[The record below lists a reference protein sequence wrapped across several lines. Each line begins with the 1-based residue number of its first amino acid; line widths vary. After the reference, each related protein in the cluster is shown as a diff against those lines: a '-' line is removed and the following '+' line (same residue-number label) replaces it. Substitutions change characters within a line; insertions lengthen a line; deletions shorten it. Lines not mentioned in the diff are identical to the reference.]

1 MARLLSHDTK
11 EQWLIVPQ
19 EFLHWLCSWEW
30 LGDLRGPMRSPHQ
43 LLQLLKTKEWISVN
57 YVFLKLSRPTVV
69 CINAKCIHLSLS
81 NVSKNSY
88 IFSSMRSFLTILP
101 KNILLQEF
109 KLFLLHKKRNFAHS
123 VLFDYL
129 SPYSSAVFHDFYFQ
143 RDFLLCYCTTLCTK
157 SKLFPLKNWIF
168 PSSLKKRRRK
178 PFSLFLKAT
187 IHFDSSRTSINE

>member
-1 MARLLSHDTK
+1 
-11 EQWLIVPQ
+11 
-19 EFLHWLCSWEW
+19 
-30 LGDLRGPMRSPHQ
+30 MRSPHQ

-88 IFSSMRSFLTILP
+88 IFRSFLTILP

-129 SPYSSAVFHDFYFQ
+129 SPYSAVFHDFYFQ

>member
-1 MARLLSHDTK
+1 MHKCKVYSPICHFLTFQKACMYILYMKFSLPYCQR
-11 EQWLIVPQ
+11 IQ
-19 EFLHWLCSWEW
+19 EFE
-30 LGDLRGPMRSPHQ
+30 
-43 LLQLLKTKEWISVN
+43 
-57 YVFLKLSRPTVV
+57 
-69 CINAKCIHLSLS
+69 
-81 NVSKNSY
+81 
-88 IFSSMRSFLTILP
+88 
-101 KNILLQEF
+101 
-109 KLFLLHKKRNFAHS
+109 LFLLHKKRNFAHS

-129 SPYSSAVFHDFYFQ
+129 SPYSAVFHDFYFQ